1 MKAVT
6 LTHNDFDGLGSLVML
21 MIKFKPEAYFF
32 TNYYDFSKAVKQVI
46 EYKREHDIDTLLIA
60 DLSFSDHPQLL
71 ERLNMVFEGNI
82 FLVDHHMY
90 PEGFWDAFSFKKI
103 IDTTR
108 CATRILFEDLKL
120 DTDIKDPVFRS
131 HAAEFAKMV
140 DTWDR
145 WQDEDP
151 LFNEAMYHNELF
163 LSLKTDNAS
172 IVQIAKDQ
180 IGHHFGI
187 FQPEVIASFKAAY
200 DQRYEVFKQELED
213 KSLIW
218 RCPNTT
224 FVFSWDFLPKVLE
237 DEYSRGTKVVAAI
250 QYGIV
255 KVRVNRHVGFTEEQ
269 LNKLRHELTGMDAF
283 CHMHA
288 FTYKTEAFRPEQMVK
303 ECERIFHAVNALVK
317 PGS

>member
-6 LTHNDFDGLGSLVML
+6 LTHNDFDGLGSLLML

-32 TNYYDFSKAVKQVI
+32 TNYYDFDKAVKQVI
-46 EYKREHDIDTLLIA
+46 EYKHEHDIDTLLVA

-90 PEGFWDAFSFKKI
+90 PEGFWDQFSFKKI
-103 IDTTR
+103 IDTER
-108 CATRILFEDLKL
+108 CATRILFEDLNL
-120 DTDIKDPVFRS
+120 NEDIKDPDFRDRT
-131 HAAEFAKMV
+131 ARFVKII
-140 DTWDR
+140 DTWDCWR
-145 WQDEDP
+145 DEDP
-151 LFNEAMYHNELF
+151 LFKEAMYHNELF

-187 FQPEVIASFKAAY
+187 FQDISSFKAAY
-200 DQRYEVFKQELED
+200 DQQYEQFKRDLES
-213 KSLIW
+213 KNLIW
-218 RCPNTT
+218 CYPNVT

-237 DEYSRGTKVVAAI
+237 DEYERGAKIVAAI

-255 KVRVNRHVGFTEEQ
+255 KVRANQHAGLTEEQ
-269 LNKLRHELTGMDAF
+269 LNKLREVLTGMDAF
-283 CHMHA
+283 CHLHA
-288 FTYKTEAFRPEQMVK
+288 FTYKTEAHKPQEMVQ
-303 ECERIFHAVNALVK
+303 ECKRIFDAVNDIIKSA
-317 PGS
+317 

>member
-6 LTHNDFDGLGSLVML
+6 LTHNDFDGLGSLLML

-32 TNYYDFSKAVKQVI
+32 TNYYDFEKAVKQII
-46 EYKREHDIDTLLIA
+46 EYKHEHDVDTLLIA

-90 PEGFWDAFSFKKI
+90 PDGFWDAFSFKKI
-103 IDTTR
+103 VDTAR

-120 DTDIKDPVFRS
+120 NQDIKDGDFRKK
-131 HAAEFAKMV
+131 AAEFVKVV

-151 LFNEAMYHNELF
+151 AFKDAMYYNELF
-163 LSLKTDNAS
+163 LSTKTDNAS
-172 IVQIAKDQ
+172 IAQIARDQ
-180 IGHHFGI
+180 IGHHFGL
-187 FQPEVIASFKAAY
+187 FQPEVIKTFKAAY
-200 DQRYEVFKQELED
+200 DQQYEAFR
-213 KSLIW
+213 KSLAEKNLIW
-218 RCPNTT
+218 RYPNVT

-237 DEYSRGTKVVAAI
+237 DEYERGAKVVAAV
-250 QYGIV
+250 QYGII
-255 KVRVNRHVGFTEEQ
+255 KVRVNRHVGFTVEQ

-283 CHMHA
+283 CHLHA
-288 FTYKTEAFRPEQMVK
+288 FTYKTDAMQAKEMVA
-303 ECERIFHAVNALVK
+303 ECKRVFDAVNQLVTL
-317 PGS
+317 